1 LPTPANSTKSGDAP
15 STSSTPG
22 TSDIKGKM
30 NVIGVRT
37 PQSLSDDGSPRDVD
51 DESDI
56 KPDVDKK
63 RARKLIILLL
73 LEILADE

>member
-1 LPTPANSTKSGDAP
+1 
-15 STSSTPG
+15 
-22 TSDIKGKM
+22 M

-63 RARKLIILLL
+63 RARKLIILFLL
-73 LEILADE
+73 KISADE